1 MTSHA
6 TEHQSDT
13 IRALVRALDL
23 HGPGEGGHAER
34 VAVYA
39 VATGEK
45 MRLTFDELLT
55 LRRAA
60 ALHDLGKLGLDRAL
74 LSQPGPLDEA
84 QSNEVR
90 AHCLMAL
97 QVVGSF
103 EWLRAAVPMIR
114 HHHER
119 WDGQGYPDGLTG
131 ESIPLGARI
140 IAVAE
145 SFDVLTF
152 GAPWR
157 PAVSEA
163 EAVRE
168 LQAGAGSQFDPTVV
182 AAFLEVQPLIQ
193 PVAV

>member
-60 ALHDLGKLGLDRAL
+60 ALLGKLGLDRAL

-119 WDGQGYPDGLTG
+119 WDGRGYPDGLTG

-145 SFDVLTF
+145 SFDVLPF

-157 PAVSEA
+157 LAVSEA